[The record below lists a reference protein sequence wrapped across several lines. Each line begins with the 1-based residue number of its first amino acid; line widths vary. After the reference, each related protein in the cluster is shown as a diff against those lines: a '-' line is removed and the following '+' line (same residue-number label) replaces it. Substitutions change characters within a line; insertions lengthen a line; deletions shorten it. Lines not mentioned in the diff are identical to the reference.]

1 MPTEAEPAAWT
12 ILSVLRWTTA
22 YFTSRG
28 IDSPRT
34 TAELLLARSL
44 GMEKIDLYLR
54 FDQPL
59 LPGELSAFKQLIR
72 RRAAGEPTAYI
83 MGVKSFWDQDLKVTP
98 DVLIPRP
105 ETEHLVEA
113 ALEVLRGGGAT
124 GRRAV
129 LDLGTGSGAVVLALA
144 AEAPGH
150 RFFAADRSPRSLS
163 VARENARRNLPGS
176 AVHFFCSHWFG
187 AFGKARPLFDLIVSN
202 PPYIP
207 SADIDKLPPEISRHE
222 PRGALD
228 GGPDGLAA
236 VREIITQAP
245 LYLKPGG
252 WLMLEIGAGQHAA
265 VADIVRRA
273 GRYAEPGF
281 LKDYSGHRRVL
292 KAASANRQP
301 QNLQ

>member
-1 MPTEAEPAAWT
+1 MPTETEPAAWT
-12 ILSVLRWTTA
+12 ILSVLRWTSA

-28 IDSPRT
+28 IDSPRS

-59 LPGELSAFKQLIR
+59 LPEELSAFKQLIR

-83 MGVKSFWDQDLKVTP
+83 TGLKSFWNQDLKVTP

-113 ALEVLRGGGAT
+113 ALDVLRSGGAA
-124 GRRAV
+124 GRWAV
-129 LDLGTGSGAVVLALA
+129 LDLGTGSGAVILALA

-163 VARENARRNLPGS
+163 VARENARRNPPGT
-176 AVHFFCSHWFG
+176 AVHFFCSHWFE
-187 AFGKARPLFDLIVSN
+187 ALQNTRPAFDLIVSN

-207 SADIDKLPPEISRHE
+207 SADIAKLPPEISRHE
-222 PRGALD
+222 PRSALD

-236 VREIITQAP
+236 VREIVTQAP
-245 LYLKPGG
+245 LYLRPGG

-265 VADIVRRA
+265 AANIVRRA
-273 GRYAEPGF
+273 GKYAEPGF

-292 KAASANRQP
+292 KVASARTRP
-301 QNLQ
+301 